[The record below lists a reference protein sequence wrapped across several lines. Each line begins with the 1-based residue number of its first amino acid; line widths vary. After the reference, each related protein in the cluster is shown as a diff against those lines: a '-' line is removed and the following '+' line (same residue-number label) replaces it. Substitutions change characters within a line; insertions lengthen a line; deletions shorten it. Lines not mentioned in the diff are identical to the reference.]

1 MHAMVL
7 RARGEPLVREER
19 PDPAPASGE
28 ILIRVEA
35 CAVCRTD
42 LHLIDG
48 ELPHIHYPIVPGHE
62 IVGIV
67 EMLGPGPGT
76 LRVGQ
81 RVGVP
86 WLGRTCGHC
95 EYCVSNRE
103 NLCDEPTLT
112 GYDRDGGF
120 ATHVIADAAFV
131 IPLDAFPDPVA
142 AAPLLCAGLIG
153 WRSLVAAGDGKAI
166 GLYGFGAAAHV
177 ITQVCRWQGRKVFAF
192 TRADDLAAQA
202 FARSLGAVWA
212 GGSEDAPPE
221 LLDAAIIFAPV
232 GALIPAALKAVKKGG
247 RVVCGGIYM
256 SDIPSFPYRI
266 LWEERQL
273 VSVANLTRH
282 DAAAFLP
289 VAQQARIRTST
300 ARYPLDAANE
310 AVGDLRDGRIQ
321 GAAVLVA
328 PDMSNH
334 ARRTPLSAVIES
346 SGDSRHS

>member
-7 RARGEPLVREER
+7 RARGAPLILEER
-19 PDPAPASGE
+19 PDPVPGAGE
-28 ILIRVEA
+28 IRIRVEA

-42 LHLIDG
+42 LHVIDG
-48 ELPHIHYPIVPGHE
+48 ELPHVHYPIVPGHE

-67 EMLGPGPGT
+67 EAVGPSPST
-76 LRVGQ
+76 LAIGQ
-81 RVGVP
+81 RVGIP
-86 WLGRTCGHC
+86 WLGKTCGRC
-95 EYCVSNRE
+95 EYCISDRE
-103 NLCDEPTLT
+103 NLCDAPTFT

-120 ATHVIADAAFV
+120 ATHVVAEAAFTV
-131 IPLDAFPDPVA
+131 PMDAFPDPIA

-153 WRSLVAAGDGKAI
+153 WRSLVAAGEAKRI

-177 ITQVCRWQGRKVFAF
+177 ITQVCRWQGREVFAF
-192 TRADDLAAQA
+192 TRAGDQAAQA

-212 GGSEDAPPE
+212 GASGDAPPE
-221 LLDAAIIFAPV
+221 RLDAAIIFAPAGELV
-232 GALIPAALKAVKKGG
+232 PAALKAVKKGG

-256 SDIPSFPYRI
+256 SDIPSFPYNI

-289 VAQQARIRTST
+289 VARQAQLQTST
-300 ARYPLDAANE
+300 TRYPLQAAND
-310 AVGDLRDGRIQ
+310 AVQDLRDGRIQ

-328 PDMSNH
+328 
-334 ARRTPLSAVIES
+334 R
-346 SGDSRHS
+346 

>member
-7 RARGEPLVREER
+7 RARGGPLILEER
-19 PDPAPASGE
+19 PDPVPGAGE
-28 ILIRVEA
+28 IRIRVEA

-42 LHLIDG
+42 LHVIDG
-48 ELPHIHYPIVPGHE
+48 ELPRVRHPIVPGHE

-67 EMLGPGPGT
+67 EALGPGSGS
-76 LRVGQ
+76 VMIGQ
-81 RVGVP
+81 RVGIP
-86 WLGRTCGHC
+86 WLGKTCGHC
-95 EYCVSNRE
+95 EFCLSSRE
-103 NLCDEPTLT
+103 NLCDQPTFT

-120 ATHVIADAAFV
+120 ATHVVAEAAFAV
-131 IPLDAFPDPVA
+131 PMDAFADPIA

-153 WRSLVAAGDGKAI
+153 WRSLVAAGEGKTI
-166 GLYGFGAAAHV
+166 GLYGFGAAAHI

-192 TRADDLAAQA
+192 TRAGDQAAQA

-212 GGSEDAPPE
+212 GASEDAPPE

-232 GALIPAALKAVKKGG
+232 GPLVPAALKAVKKGG
-247 RVVCGGIYM
+247 KVVCGGIYM

-282 DAAAFLP
+282 DAATFLS
-289 VAQQARIRTST
+289 VARQAQIQTST
-300 ARYPLDAANE
+300 TQYPLHAANE
-310 AVGDLRDGRIQ
+310 AVHDLRDGRIR

-328 PDMSNH
+328 K
-334 ARRTPLSAVIES
+334 
-346 SGDSRHS
+346 